1 MLTRRIHH
9 YSGITI
15 ALFVTLHLTNHTVS
29 LMGIEKHIEVM
40 TQFRKIYRNIFA
52 EVLLLSAVSVQIFS
66 GIQLYRSRYKLAK
79 GFYEKLQLWSGLYLA
94 IFFLIHLSAIMVGR
108 FILKLDTNFYF
119 GAAGLNSFPFNLF
132 FIPYYSLAIWCFFG
146 HIAAIH
152 YRKMFERNHRLAKRQ
167 SLAIICI
174 GILVSI
180 TILYGMTGGFKGVN
194 IPSSYNVLIGK

>member
-9 YSGITI
+9 YSGMTI

-40 TQFRKIYRNIFA
+40 TQLRKIYRNIFA

-66 GIQLYRSRYKLAK
+66 GIQLYRSRFKTAK

-94 IFFLIHLSAIMVGR
+94 IFFVIHLTAVMVGR

-119 GAAGLNSFPFNLF
+119 GAAGLNRFPFNLF
-132 FIPYYSLAIWCFFG
+132 FIPYYSLAIFSFFA
-146 HIAAIH
+146 HIASVH
-152 YRKMFERNHRLAKRQ
+152 HNKMKERNRNARKQSRL
-167 SLAIICI
+167 III
-174 GILVSI
+174 VGVVMVFMLMYGLTNGFNGIALPSE
-180 TILYGMTGGFKGVN
+180 YG
-194 IPSSYNVLIGK
+194 ILIGK

>member
-1 MLTRRIHH
+1 MLTRRIHY

-15 ALFVTLHLTNHTVS
+15 ALFVSLHLTNHAVS
-29 LMGIEKHIEVM
+29 LMGFEKHMEVM
-40 TQFRKIYRNIFA
+40 TQLRKIYRNIFA
-52 EVLLLSAVSVQIFS
+52 EILLLSVVSVQIFS
-66 GIQLYRSRYKLAK
+66 GIKLYRSRFKTAK

-94 IFFLIHLSAIMVGR
+94 IFFLIHLSAVMAGR
-108 FILKLDTNFYF
+108 FILQLDTNFYF

-152 YRKMFERNHRLAKRQ
+152 YRKMLERNHPTKWQPFAIVCCGTVLAV
-167 SLAIICI
+167 A
-174 GILVSI
+174 
-180 TILYGMTGGFKGVN
+180 ILYGMTDGFRGVE